1 MVKNKFLNYS
11 LFFVLIITC
20 IFIGYEYPSIIETPK
35 KIVKFLLKKV
45 KITDSFIVEKKEL
58 KEVDKDKI
66 IKVENNINI
75 DGNSFNLSYSK
86 IINFDGKTAG
96 LFIKDISNEK
106 QKFDIF
112 LQNGI
117 KISNDKVEEINLPFD
132 IFLEKNGGVKSI
144 IQYNS
149 KYFALISNKKNIN
162 CYYSSI
168 VNLVDAKKIFF
179 TNCLPDIE
187 KIDFNGIGGAY
198 VEKDGNLYLSIG
210 APEWDSEQIRML
222 AQDNLSKYGKI
233 LVFKKDSFRN
243 DKILE
248 SDFEIF
254 TKGHKNP
261 QGIVEGNDNIFS
273 VEHGPQ
279 GGDEINLIKKGK
291 NYGWPVV
298 SFGTRYNDGK
308 GYKKGFNEMES
319 PLFSFIPSIAP
330 STINKCPGNLQRY
343 YSNQFCF
350 LILSLRAMSVYVT
363 LIDKEKLNIISV
375 ERFKIDQRLRHF
387 ALNEKNKMFVKN
399 DYFYISADDFGVL
412 KMKFDDF
419 R

>member
-149 KYFALISNKKNIN
+149 KYFALVSNKKNIN

-198 VEKDGNLYLSIG
+198 VEKDGNIYLSIG

-261 QGIVEGNDNIFS
+261 QGIVESNDNIFS

-308 GYKKGFNEMES
+308 GYKKGFNKMES